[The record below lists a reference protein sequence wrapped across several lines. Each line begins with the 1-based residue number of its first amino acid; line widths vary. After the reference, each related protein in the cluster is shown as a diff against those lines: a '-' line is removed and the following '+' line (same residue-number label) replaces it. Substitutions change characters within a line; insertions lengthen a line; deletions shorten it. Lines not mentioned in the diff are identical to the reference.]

1 MQGSGRPSKLLNKG
15 QGQQSMGMDAE
26 GTGEAVGRKICLWGK
41 NSLFSLDLGLNFQF
55 Y

>member
-41 NSLFSLDLGLNFQF
+41 NVFRRSGA
-55 Y
+55 